1 MKITPEEAHAN
12 DTKLR
17 EQYGDVLCGI
27 DEVGRGSWAGPLVV
41 GAVVLPK
48 DVVIP
53 KLTDSKQISA
63 QLRES
68 LAEQIKEVALAW
80 TVFQIEAPSI
90 DRKGLTW
97 ANSMASYEAG
107 KLVQKSIHVDLFV
120 LDQMP
125 ECDLQ
130 PHIMMAKADSL
141 SHVVAA
147 ASIIAKTYRDNLMN
161 ELGEQYPEYHLDAHK
176 GYVSPLHKT
185 AVRQHGRVRG
195 LHRFSYKVDGI
206 NPDAGRSDLLRRKQ

>member
-1 MKITPEEAHAN
+1 MKITPEEAYDN

-17 EQYGDVLCGI
+17 EQYGDILCGI

-48 DVVIP
+48 DVIIP
-53 KLTDSKQISA
+53 RLTDSKQISA
-63 QLRES
+63 PLRES
-68 LAEQIKEVALAW
+68 LAKQIKEIALAW
-80 TVFQIEAPSI
+80 AVFQIDAPSI

-97 ANSMASYEAG
+97 ANATASYKAG
-107 KLVQKSIHVDLFV
+107 AIIQKSIDVDLFV

-125 ECDLQ
+125 ECELQ

-161 ELGEQYPEYHLDAHK
+161 ELGEQYPNYHLDAHK
-176 GYVSPLHKT
+176 GYVSPLHKSL
-185 AVRQHGRVRG
+185 VKKYGRVRG

-206 NPDAGRSDLLRRKQ
+206 NPDAGRSDLLRRK

>member
-1 MKITPEEAHAN
+1 MKTTPEEAHAN

-48 DVVIP
+48 DIVIP

-68 LAEQIKEVALAW
+68 LAEQIKSVALAW

-97 ANSMASYEAG
+97 ANATASCEAG
-107 KLVQKSIHVDLFV
+107 KHIQKIMNVDLFV

-130 PHIMMAKADSL
+130 PHVMMAKADSL

-147 ASIIAKTYRDNLMN
+147 ASIVAKTYRDNLMK
-161 ELGEQYPEYHLDAHK
+161 ELGEQYPEYHLDEHK

-185 AVRQHGRVRG
+185 AVRKHGRVRG
-195 LHRFSYKVDGI
+195 LHRYSYKVDGI
-206 NPDAGRSDLLRRKQ
+206 DPDAGRSDLLRRKQ